1 MSPHSILISSTQSR
15 EDTQGTP
22 RPVFTLAVT
31 EDPRPGIPQPPRDP
45 KLAVV
50 SPAEFLAAHPDIA
63 GWSGVEHDV
72 YRHLVEVSR
81 VRLTPQYLYA
91 AAEDAETAVSRHLS
105 AADLRVETNIAYLHR
120 DRQIAERA
128 RFEQAQYQL
137 AGVAA

>member
-1 MSPHSILISSTQSR
+1 MNLTQSTTTR
-15 EDTQGTP
+15 T
-22 RPVFTLAVT
+22 RPVFTPPPA
-31 EDPRPGIPQPPRDP
+31 EDPRPWIPSGP

-91 AAEDAETAVSRHLS
+91 AAEDAEDAVSRDLS
-105 AADLRVETNIAYLHR
+105 AADLALTTNIAYLHR

-128 RFEQAQYQL
+128 KFEQAQYEL
-137 AGVAA
+137 AAGGEW